1 MVLWLIRF
9 FAAQVLIGVL
19 HSSLPGPDGT
29 HAKRVGKKRPR
40 FSLLTQKVDGCVQNR
55 DSC

>member
-19 HSSLPGPDGT
+19 HSSLPGPDGA
-29 HAKRVGKKRPR
+29 HAKRVGKIEASIQAPDTK
-40 FSLLTQKVDGCVQNR
+40 G
-55 DSC
+55 